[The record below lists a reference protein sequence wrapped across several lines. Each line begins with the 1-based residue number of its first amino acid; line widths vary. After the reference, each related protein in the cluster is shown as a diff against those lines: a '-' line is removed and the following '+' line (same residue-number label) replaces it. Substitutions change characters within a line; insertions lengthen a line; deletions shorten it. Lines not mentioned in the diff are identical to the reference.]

1 MATAEKAPLYVSWN
15 EVSSSADKGRKEV
28 CYYLN
33 RRDGVSDLVVVGT
46 EKGIKH
52 FSYHYALKDPSL
64 LSASYPVSLPKLRKR
79 REVIDWLNSIVSGLN
94 YQQNIKELSGFRKNG
109 DACPNALNTL
119 EDGHLQTLGQHA
131 TDFTWIGSPW
141 TCRKK
146 RCHYTSFCR
155 NGVRISVYDFVFI
168 LAEEGKRLVAYL
180 DDMFEDIRGN
190 RKVVV
195 RWFHKIDEVG
205 ILLHSNYNDREILF
219 SLCHQSLGIECV
231 DGLATV
237 LSPQH
242 YQSFI
247 NLPSRTHPEP
257 FVCHRLFDN
266 NELKPFV
273 ISDVNGYWN
282 QELLKQMRFSLPHKT
297 KPEESPIGF
306 SGNRPNQRLCLS
318 KYSEPRK
325 ELVNSFQEQCNT
337 SSLRA
342 AVTCT
347 FQEACFE
354 GSSLRDVVRENHL
367 QFFDIGSQVEIIS
380 QDSGIRGCW
389 FRALVIKKH
398 KNKVKVQYKDVKDA
412 DDEAKNLEEWVLETK
427 LAAPD
432 KLGLRMHGRTI
443 LRPSPSSHKGRVSW
457 VFNVGESVDAWW
469 NEGWWEGIVV
479 HKESENRLLVNF
491 PGEKRTEI
499 FSHTDLRHS
508 QEWLMDGWKH
518 LKDRPDLV
526 PLLLGGE
533 PAVKETMKASHDGTL
548 ANGNISNSVCTRS
561 EKPKELRVKVVF
573 SKNTNLDAMMER
585 ACDDLSKD
593 DRLGQLKW
601 KSNKKR
607 RLCRSPPAANKA
619 HFCSVNL
626 PSSIKVEP
634 EKCKYITDSLFKSS
648 AVSPLNNLVMSQ

>member
-1 MATAEKAPLYVSWN
+1 MAGRTFQPGVAKGQSTTRPPLFNGTNYAYWKERMRIFIQSNDYDSW
-15 EVSSSADKGRKEV
+15 
-28 CYYLN
+28 
-33 RRDGVSDLVVVGT
+33 LV
-46 EKGIKH
+46 IKH
-52 FSYHYALKDPSL
+52 GETVPTKIVDGIL
-64 LSASYPVSLPKLRKR
+64 VPKLETEYTSNDKKKMQLNARAINFLYCAVNPDDYRKISR
-79 REVIDWLNSIVSGLN
+79 CKTANEMWNKLEVTYEGTSQVKDSKIDLLTHE
-94 YQQNIKELSGFRKNG
+94 YELFMMMENE
-109 DACPNALNTL
+109 TI
-119 EDGHLQTLGQHA
+119 DGMFERFSTIISNLDTLG
-131 TDFTWIGSPW
+131 
-141 TCRKK
+141 K
-146 RCHYTSFCR
+146 Y
-155 NGVRISVYDFVFI
+155 Y
-168 LAEEGKRLVAYL
+168 
-180 DDMFEDIRGN
+180 ED
-190 RKVVV
+190 
-195 RWFHKIDEVG
+195 H
-205 ILLHSNYNDREILF
+205 
-219 SLCHQSLGIECV
+219 
-231 DGLATV
+231 V
-237 LSPQH
+237 L
-242 YQSFI
+242 
-247 NLPSRTHPEP
+247 
-257 FVCHRLFDN
+257 
-266 NELKPFV
+266 
-273 ISDVNGYWN
+273 
-282 QELLKQMRFSLPHKT
+282 ELLKQMHFSLPHKT
-297 KPEESPIGF
+297 KPEESQICVF
-306 SGNRPNQRLCLS
+306 GNRPN
-318 KYSEPRK
+318 K
-325 ELVNSFQEQCNT
+325 
-337 SSLRA
+337 RA
-342 AVTCT
+342 AVTRT

-354 GSSLRDVVRENHL
+354 GSSLRDVVRENHF
-367 QFFDIGSQVEIIS
+367 QFFDIGYQVEILP

-398 KNKVKVQYKDVKDA
+398 NNKVKVQYKDVKDA
-412 DDEAKNLEEWVLETK
+412 DDEAKNLEEWVLATK
-427 LAAPD
+427 LAAPN

-526 PLLLGGE
+526 PLLFGGE

-548 ANGNISNSVCTRS
+548 ANGNISNSVCTRY

-634 EKCKYITDSLFKSS
+634 EKCKYIIDSLFKSS